1 MPEFLKLLSPH
12 QALQNWLDNL
22 PSFEIQCEEIPTA
35 EANGRVFFEDISAPH
50 PLPEFPRSTV
60 DGYAVLAR
68 DTFGAS
74 EGLPAYL
81 KLIGE
86 VKMGARADIKLSKGS
101 AVLIHTGGMLPEG
114 ADAVVMLEQTQSSRQ
129 DEIEVTK
136 AVAPLENIIQVGE
149 DVQTG
154 EVILKRGAL
163 IRPVEIGGLMAY
175 GFLSVNVARKP
186 KVGIIS
192 TGDEVVPPSKTP
204 SIAQVRDINTYT
216 LEALINERG
225 GETVKYGIVPDD
237 PMVLKETLAS
247 ALINCDA
254 VLVTAGSSA
263 SARDM
268 TSQVIDEAGRPGV
281 IVHGVNIRP
290 GKPAILA
297 VCNGKPVIGLP
308 GNPVSALVIAWLFV
322 TPMLQLMQ
330 GLIKEPIKK
339 QISARLTINVSSQ
352 AGREDYV
359 PAKITMENGEYQAE
373 PIFFKSNL
381 IFNLVKADG
390 LVFIPADANGLS
402 AGDMVHVYF
411 L

>member
-1 MPEFLKLLSPH
+1 MPEFLKLLPPR
-12 QALQNWLDNL
+12 QAMQNWLEKFPALD
-22 PSFEIQCEEIPTA
+22 PHCEEIPTT
-35 EANGRVFFEDISAPH
+35 EANGRVLFEDISAPH
-50 PLPEFPRSTV
+50 PLPEFSRSTV
-60 DGYAVLAR
+60 DGYAVIAR

-86 VKMGARADIKLSKGS
+86 VKMGEKADITLTKCA

-154 EVILKRGAL
+154 EVILKRGTL

-175 GFLSVNVARKP
+175 GYLNVKVARKP
-186 KVGIIS
+186 RVGIIS

-204 SIAQVRDINTYT
+204 SIAQVRDINTYA

-225 GETVKYGIVPDD
+225 GEAVKLGIVPDD
-237 PMVLKETLAS
+237 PKLLKDTLSSALKE
-247 ALINCDA
+247 CDA

-268 TSQVIDEAGRPGV
+268 TSQVIDEAGQPGV
-281 IVHGVNIRP
+281 IVHGINIRP

-297 VCNGKPVIGLP
+297 VCDGKPVIGLP

-322 TPMLQLMQ
+322 TPMLHRLQ
-330 GLIKEPIKK
+330 GLVKEPIQK
-339 QISARLTINVSSQ
+339 QIKARLTINVSSL
-352 AGREDYV
+352 AGREEYI
-359 PAKITMENGEYQAE
+359 PAKINLVNGEYQAE

-390 LVFIPADANGLS
+390 LIFIPADANGLNS
-402 AGDMVHVYF
+402 GDIVNVYF